1 MIFKVSPNPNHSMF
15 LWFYD
20 TGKFLERYLTRTT
33 LSQECLQTDVLA
45 RQKEHLWKS
54 VFERGPSDS
63 AACKVFLSQ
72 MSLAI

>member
-1 MIFKVSPNPNHSMF
+1 MIYKIPSNPNHSMI
-15 LWFYD
+15 LWCCD
-20 TGKFLERYLTRTT
+20 TGKFLERNLTRTP